1 MSDYKLGRVLVT
13 GASGFVGRAL
23 VHELLQRG
31 FAVTAAVRR
40 LVTLP
45 AEARVVEI
53 MDLAAAQNWD
63 AAFDDVRAV
72 VHCAARV
79 HVMRDRAHD
88 PVAAYR
94 GVNVDGSLALARAAA
109 ERGVQRFVFL
119 SSIKAVGEWTAPG
132 HPLRAADVPA
142 PVDPYGISKFEAER
156 ALATLAAEAG
166 LELVVLRPPLVYGP
180 GVRANFLAMATWL
193 ARGVPLPLGGITANR
208 RSFVALDNLL
218 DLIVRCLRHPAA
230 PGGTFH
236 VSDGE
241 DLSTTE
247 LLRRTA
253 AAMGRP
259 ARLVPV
265 PARWLARGAQ
275 LVGRPDLWQRLGGTL
290 QVDIQDT
297 LKRLGWHPPIS
308 VDEGLRRAVRKLVR
322 RDGTAR

>member
-1 MSDYKLGRVLVT
+1 MSERNLGRILVT

-40 LVTLP
+40 PVTLP
-45 AEARVVEI
+45 AAVRIVEVT
-53 MDLAAAQNWD
+53 DLAASQNWD
-63 AAFDDVRAV
+63 AALDDVHAV
-72 VHCAARV
+72 VQCAARV

-88 PVAAYR
+88 PIAAFR
-94 GVNVDGSLALARAAA
+94 GANVYGSLALARASAN
-109 ERGVQRFVFL
+109 RGVQRFVFL
-119 SSIKAVGEWTAPG
+119 SSIKAVGEWTEPG
-132 HPLRAADVPA
+132 HPFRATDEPA
-142 PVDPYGISKFEAER
+142 PVDPYGISKLEAER
-156 ALATLAAEAG
+156 ALATLAAVTG

-180 GVRANFLAMATWL
+180 GVRANFLAMATLL
-193 ARGVPLPLGGITANR
+193 ARGVPLPLGGMTTNR

-218 DLIVRCLRHPAA
+218 DLIVRCLLHPAA

-259 ARLVPV
+259 ARLLPI
-265 PARWLARGAQ
+265 PAKWLARGAQ

-290 QVDIQDT
+290 QVDIQYT
-297 LKRLGWHPPIS
+297 IERLGWHAPIG
-308 VDEGLRRAVRKLVR
+308 VDEGLRRAVRQLTR
-322 RDGTAR
+322 SEGTAR

>member
-1 MSDYKLGRVLVT
+1 MSEYKLGRVLVT

-31 FAVTAAVRR
+31 FTVTAAVRR
-40 LVTLP
+40 PVTLP

-63 AAFDDVRAV
+63 AAFEDVRAV

-109 ERGVQRFVFL
+109 ERGVRRFVFL

-132 HPLRAADVPA
+132 HPLRAADAPV
-142 PVDPYGISKFEAER
+142 PVDPYGISKLEAER

-259 ARLVPV
+259 ARLLPV
-265 PARWLARGAQ
+265 PATWLARGAQ
-275 LVGRPDLWQRLGGTL
+275 LIGRPDLWQRLGGTL

-297 LKRLGWHPPIS
+297 RERLGWHPPLG
-308 VDEGLRRAVRKLVR
+308 VDEGLRRAVRQLAR
-322 RDGTAR
+322 GEGTAG